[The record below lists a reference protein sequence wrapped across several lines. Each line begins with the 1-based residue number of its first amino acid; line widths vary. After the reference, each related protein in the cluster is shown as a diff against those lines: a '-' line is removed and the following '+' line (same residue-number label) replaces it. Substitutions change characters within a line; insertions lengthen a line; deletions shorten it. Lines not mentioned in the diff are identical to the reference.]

1 MYTILC
7 SHGLDPMSCVLYPVA
22 YIISCPIECFK
33 LSFPLQLSKSHKS
46 DPILYPESCS
56 ISLFPSSTIP
66 KGSSSSGCKL
76 FWEASSFA
84 RQLEPGWLPVL
95 HLLLSKISCTCFQTW
110 RPSAPVCDSLQRSL
124 PQFPLCICLSGLS
137 LRHAWFWSPDSQ
149 RWDWSGLGHRNIFQH
164 QLTWWGKP

>member
-1 MYTILC
+1 MGLMYTILC

-56 ISLFPSSTIP
+56 ISLFPSSTIL

-76 FWEASSFA
+76 F
-84 RQLEPGWLPVL
+84 
-95 HLLLSKISCTCFQTW
+95 
-110 RPSAPVCDSLQRSL
+110 
-124 PQFPLCICLSGLS
+124 
-137 LRHAWFWSPDSQ
+137 
-149 RWDWSGLGHRNIFQH
+149 
-164 QLTWWGKP
+164 